1 MHTHISGLEGVKVA
15 LYVIVIFGLAN
26 LAAMKYKDKS
36 SLAASWANLFGLS

>member
-1 MHTHISGLEGVKVA
+1 MHTHVSGIETMKIA
-15 LYVIVIFGLAN
+15 LSAIVVIGTLN